1 MTDASTWF
9 EIPSPFET
17 APGSVLLTDPPSSN
31 IRKLRAMLLDETY
44 PKPFVIDDGELITLY
59 FNIRLMQSIMR
70 IDTPN
75 TLEWRYTQKMMSF
88 LLFNPAPKRIALI
101 GMGGG
106 SLVKFCHYRLPAS
119 HITAVELDPDVIAFR
134 DIFHV
139 PPDGPRLEVLQT
151 DGAEY
156 LAGAKKGIDVM
167 LVDAF
172 DAVGLAPALGNR
184 EFLEAAFAKLS
195 ASGQL
200 IMNLA
205 GDKKRYKRLLIDVI
219 EVFDDRVIVV
229 PVRGDGNS
237 VLLAFKETGF
247 KPNWRRLHMQ
257 AKVLKDKFELDF
269 PDFANKIEHA
279 AKAAAVKR
287 KT

>member
-1 MTDASTWF
+1 MNTSSTWF

-17 APGSVLLTDPPSSN
+17 APGSVLLADPPQAN
-31 IRKLRAMLLDETY
+31 VRKLRAMLLDETY

-88 LLFNPAPKRIALI
+88 LLFNPSPKRIALI

-106 SLVKFCHYRLPAS
+106 SLVKFCHHRLPAS

-134 DIFHV
+134 DIFRV
-139 PPDGPRLEVLQT
+139 PPDGPRLEVLQS

-156 LAGAKKGIDVM
+156 LAHAKKGIDVL

-184 EFLEAAFAKLS
+184 EFLESAFAKLS
-195 ASGQL
+195 ANGQL

-205 GDKKRYKRLLIDVI
+205 GDKRRYRRLLIDVR
-219 EVFDDRVIVV
+219 EVFDGRVIVV

-237 VLLAFKETGF
+237 VLLAFKDARF
-247 KPNWRRLHMQ
+247 RPNWRRLHAQ
-257 AKVLKDKFELDF
+257 AKALKEQFELDF
-269 PDFANKIEHA
+269 PDYADKIERA
-279 AKAAAVKR
+279 AKKQA
-287 KT
+287 